1 MAAPGTIWHSGTSAT
16 TSFATP
22 ERGSRP
28 GRRTLAALVDPAD
41 DGPGASLPAG
51 RPAPALRGRQRRD
64 RGGGSVVVRVKADGT
79 AVYDAFFTFV
89 DPATGLS
96 RRSCK
101 RGFVTSAAAGR
112 YLRAQ
117 TTQVDA
123 GSYVPPTRLT
133 LAVYLE
139 QWLDALRLAPQT
151 VGNYR
156 VWVQTH
162 LIPHIGHLALS
173 EITPLHLNAMYNTLE
188 RTGNHLVCCHKSPC
202 GHRDGTGPLSRSSVR
217 HIHNTLSAA
226 LRDAVDAGLLASS
239 PTARAKPPT
248 LRQAKAQRA
257 PFATWTAEQLSA
269 FLSRW
274 QDHRYVPLWHLLA
287 TTGLRRGEALGLRWQ
302 DVDLERGTA
311 AVRQT
316 VGLERTRG
324 GTRETFIQPTVKNGR
339 PHMIALDPGT
349 VAVLRRHRA
358 DQNEQRR
365 QLAERWTNLE
375 LVFCRDAGWLAADS
389 RPGLP
394 LRGERVSALWRELAE
409 RTPEVPRIRLHD
421 LRHTWA
427 TLALAQGVH
436 PKVVQERLNHA
447 NIGITLDLYSH
458 TTIGMDRAA
467 ADQIAGLLRLPQRS

>member
-1 MAAPGTIWHSGTSAT
+1 MAPRST
-16 TSFATP
+16 TRHNSPVGLASIP
-22 ERGSRP
+22 RAHASVRP
-28 GRRTLAALVDPAD
+28 VRRTPVTLRSPSDRPQTPPAAARSDRQPKV
-41 DGPGASLPAG
+41 
-51 RPAPALRGRQRRD
+51 RQRRD
-64 RGGGSVVVRVKADGT
+64 RGGGSVVARVKADGT
-79 AVYDAFFTFV
+79 TVYDAFFTFC
-89 DPATGLS
+89 DPATGAP

-101 RGFVTSAAAGR
+101 RGFPTSAAAGK

-123 GSYVPPTRLT
+123 RSYVPPTRLT
-133 LAVYLE
+133 LADYLE

-156 VWVQTH
+156 VWVRTH
-162 LIPHIGHLALS
+162 LVPHLGHLTLS
-173 EITPLHLNAMYNTLE
+173 EITPLHLNAMYNALE
-188 RTGNHLVCCHKSPC
+188 RTGSHLVCCHSRPC
-202 GHRDGTGPLSRSSVR
+202 GRRDGTGPLSRSSVR
-217 HIHNTLSAA
+217 HVHNTLSAA

-248 LRQAKAQRA
+248 LRQAKAQRS
-257 PFATWTAEQLSA
+257 PFTTWTAEQLSA
-269 FLSRW
+269 FLTRW
-274 QDHRYVPLWHLLA
+274 QDHRYSPLWHLLA

-358 DQNEQRR
+358 EQDGQRL
-365 QLAERWTNLE
+365 QLGEGWTDLD

-394 LRGERVSALWRELAE
+394 LRGERVSALWRELAD

-427 TLALAQGVH
+427 TLALTQGVH

-458 TTIGMDRAA
+458 TTVGMDRAA
-467 ADQIAGLLRLPQRS
+467 ADQVAGLLRLPVRA

>member
-1 MAAPGTIWHSGTSAT
+1 
-16 TSFATP
+16 
-22 ERGSRP
+22 
-28 GRRTLAALVDPAD
+28 
-41 DGPGASLPAG
+41 
-51 RPAPALRGRQRRD
+51 
-64 RGGGSVVVRVKADGT
+64 VVRVKADGT

-358 DQNEQRR
+358 DQDEQRR
-365 QLAERWTNLE
+365 QLAERWTNLD

-458 TTIGMDRAA
+458 TTIGMDRDA
-467 ADQIAGLLRLPQRS
+467 ADQVAGLLRLPQRS